1 MLLLNVDSKNCKIKF
16 VDFMSSLTI
25 RPEKLSEKN
34 DLKAIAIEDHMND
47 DLSDLYFGFRRNFI
61 DNLFRQKYSSTTDP

>member
-1 MLLLNVDSKNCKIKF
+1 
-16 VDFMSSLTI
+16 MSSLTI